1 MILHFLDTKTDVSLL
16 FLFSTWRSE
25 VWYGI
30 LQVVR
35 EIHLDIEVTDMCLF
49 QAVVLQNQGMRFS
62 KFSSI

>member
-49 QAVVLQNQGMRFS
+49 QAVVLQKSRDEV
-62 KFSSI
+62 